1 MNGTHYSGLNGFV
14 FLGREAKRRFVKPIG
29 QVNFWTYLVL
39 AIFSLGGL
47 PIYIEWFRMTNSP
60 AHNVDGVKLALF
72 TVFPAIMGA
81 SAVQLV
87 LDKDNSPIRMA
98 GLGSLVLCFVVT
110 FTLIANIFSIPDKW
124 SIITGI
130 LFCLLA
136 VLTWWVA
143 NGLDPI
149 FEDTIRPDDSVGGDV
164 KAKLDGD
171 LNGIKA

>member
-1 MNGTHYSGLNGFV
+1 MDSTQNSRVNGFV
-14 FLGREAKRRFVKPIG
+14 FLYREAKRRFLKPIG

-39 AIFSLGGL
+39 AIFLLGGL
-47 PIYIEWFRMTNSP
+47 PIYIEWFRMNNGATHD
-60 AHNVDGVKLALF
+60 ADGIKLALF

-98 GLGSLVLCFVVT
+98 GLSSLVVCFVVT
-110 FTLIANIFSIPDKW
+110 LALITNIFSIPDKW
-124 SIITGI
+124 SIITGVV
-130 LFCLLA
+130 FCLLA
-136 VLTWWVA
+136 VFTWWVA

-171 LNGIKA
+171 LSGIKA